1 MGCNSNEVVSLP
13 KTVGKPALRDIL
25 LVEQNYNVRF
35 FEFSKPQDEF
45 IMVKTYNI
53 KERLLM
59 SKGCVCGCNSGG
71 IIPCDQWGM
80 PDKKIGTV
88 DYQKLESLFNHSQR

>member
-1 MGCNSNEVVSLP
+1 M
-13 KTVGKPALRDIL
+13 VGNPTLRDIL
-25 LVEQNYNVRF
+25 VVKQNYNVLF
-35 FEFSKPQDEF
+35 FDVSKPQDEF